1 MPKVFCIFQTD
12 FSAEAAAER
21 RRSHFSDSFLKAS
34 AQLCFGKAVLTHSAY
49 GAGPILGNFLP
60 RGAGS
65 DAVIGIADS
74 GIVLIAANAYIFHIS
89 IPLIYYLK

>member
-1 MPKVFCIFQTD
+1 M
-12 FSAEAAAER
+12 EAAAER

-65 DAVIGIADS
+65 DAVIGITDS
-74 GIVLIAANAYIFHIS
+74 GIVLIAAYTYIFQS
-89 IPLIYYLK
+89 NIPLISYLK